1 MKKQIILFC
10 MILAVGIVANI
21 SSALAQEAEDP
32 YVIIVEFT
40 FDVKDLDKAID
51 LLLEMQT
58 ATLENEEGCFVYEV
72 LLSEDDP
79 SKIFI
84 YESYEN
90 EAAFRTHQNSAY
102 HKAIITDQLS
112 PLLKESRVTKVVPL
126 HQEESFLDEEV

>member
-1 MKKQIILFC
+1 MKKQIVLFC
-10 MILAVGIVANI
+10 MILAVGMMVNI

-40 FDVKDLDKAID
+40 FDVKDVDKAIE

-58 ATLENEEGCFVYEV
+58 VTLENEEGCFVYEV

-79 SKIFI
+79 SKIFL
-84 YESYEN
+84 YESYES
-90 EAAFRTHQNSAY
+90 EAAFKTHQKSTY
-102 HKAIITDQLS
+102 HKTIITDQLS